1 MRLAD
6 RVGRIQP
13 SATLAIAAKA
23 KAMKAAGVDVIG
35 FGAGEPDFDTPAHI
49 KEAAVRAIAEGFT
62 KYTPVGGTEELKD
75 AIIRRVKRD
84 YGLDYNRSQVIVC
97 SGAKHALYNA
107 AAALFQHGDE
117 VIIPGPYWVSY
128 PDILALVD
136 AIPVIVPTD
145 EGQGF
150 KVTARQLRQ
159 AITPRT
165 KALILNSPSNPT
177 GATYRREELEE
188 IAQVVR
194 ETGIFVISDDI
205 YDKLVYDGMEPA
217 PLACLG
223 PDLLEKT
230 LLVNGVSKTYA
241 MTGWRI
247 GYAMGPAELISAMD
261 KVQGQST
268 SNPTSIAQKAALAAL
283 DGPQE
288 CVAEMVQEFDRR
300 RRFIVSRLNRMEGV
314 SCHEPKGAFYV
325 FPRVDSY
332 FGRRAAGKVMT
343 GSADI
348 AEYLLTEAKVA
359 VVAGAPFGSDAHIRL
374 SFALSMGEI
383 EEGLDRMER
392 ALCKLA

>member
-1 MRLAD
+1 MKLAD

-23 KAMKAAGVDVIG
+23 KAMKAAGLDVIG

-49 KEAAVRAIAEGFT
+49 KEAAIRAIAEGFT
-62 KYTPVGGTEELKD
+62 KYTPVGGVEELKD
-75 AIIRRVKRD
+75 AIIRRAKLD
-84 YGLDYNRSQVIVC
+84 YGLDYSRAQVMVC
-97 SGAKHALYNA
+97 CGAKHALYNA
-107 AAALFQHGDE
+107 AVALFQEGDE
-117 VIIPGPYWVSY
+117 VLIPGPFWVSY
-128 PDILALVD
+128 PDILALAD
-136 AIPVIVPTD
+136 AIPVILPTG
-145 EGQGF
+145 EAEGF
-150 KVTARQLRQ
+150 KVSARQLRE

-165 KALILNSPSNPT
+165 RALILNSPSNPT
-177 GATYRREELEE
+177 GTIYLREELEE

-205 YDKLVYDGMEPA
+205 YDKLVYNGIKTS

-223 PDLLEKT
+223 QDLLGQT
-230 LLVNGVSKTYA
+230 LLINGVSKTYA

-247 GYAMGPAELISAMD
+247 GYAMGPQDLISAMD

-283 DGPQE
+283 NGPQE
-288 CVAEMVQEFDRR
+288 CVAEMVREFDKR
-300 RRFIVSRLNRMEGV
+300 RRFMVSRLNRMEGV
-314 SCHEPKGAFYV
+314 SCYEPQGAFYV

-332 FGRRAAGKVMT
+332 FGRRAGEKIINGA
-343 GSADI
+343 ADI
-348 AEYLLTEAKVA
+348 SEYLLAEAKVA
-359 VVAGAPFGSDAHIRL
+359 VVAGEPFGSDAHIRL

-392 ALCKLA
+392 ALLELA